1 MRRTMPIPDTITVH
15 VPFRLVKRGGR
26 KEIVLPEGAQLRR
39 TADDTLV
46 KALARAFRWKRML
59 DSGAFATIGDLADHE
74 KIASSYLTRILR
86 LTLLAP
92 EIVEA
97 IVGGRQ
103 GEEVTLAGLTERI
116 PASWEGQRTC
126 AGQFAKV
133 SPLPCLNHRPELEP

>member
-1 MRRTMPIPDTITVH
+1 MIRTMPIPDTITVH

-92 EIVEA
+92 DIVEG
-97 IVGGRQ
+97 IVEGRGGL
-103 GEEVTLAGLTERI
+103 GLAQL
-116 PASWEGQRTC
+116 
-126 AGQFAKV
+126 
-133 SPLPCLNHRPELEP
+133 LEPFPVEWSGQIQLQEEDAAIRL

>member
-26 KEIVLPEGAQLRR
+26 KEIVLPEDAQLRR

-46 KALARAFRWKRML
+46 KALARAFRWKRL
-59 DSGAFATIGDLADHE
+59 LETGAFATIGDLADHE

-92 EIVEA
+92 DIVEG
-97 IVGGRQ
+97 IVEGRGGL
-103 GEEVTLAGLTERI
+103 GLAQL
-116 PASWEGQRTC
+116 
-126 AGQFAKV
+126 
-133 SPLPCLNHRPELEP
+133 LEPFPVKWSGQIQLQEEDAAIRL

>member
-1 MRRTMPIPDTITVH
+1 MTRARPIPETITVH

-46 KALARAFRWKRML
+46 KALARAFRWKRL
-59 DSGAFATIGDLADHE
+59 LETGAFATIGDLADHE

-92 EIVEA
+92 DIVEG
-97 IVGGRQ
+97 IVEGRGGL
-103 GEEVTLAGLTERI
+103 GLAQL
-116 PASWEGQRTC
+116 
-126 AGQFAKV
+126 
-133 SPLPCLNHRPELEP
+133 LEPFPVEWSGQIQLQEEDAAIRL

>member
-26 KEIVLPEGAQLRR
+26 KEIVLPEDAQLRR

-46 KALARAFRWKRML
+46 KALARAFRWKRL
-59 DSGAFATIGDLADHE
+59 LETGAFATIGDLADHE

-92 EIVEA
+92 DIVEG
-97 IVGGRQ
+97 IVEGRGGL
-103 GEEVTLAGLTERI
+103 GLAQL
-116 PASWEGQRTC
+116 
-126 AGQFAKV
+126 
-133 SPLPCLNHRPELEP
+133 LEPFPVEWSGQIQLQEEDAAIRL

>member
-1 MRRTMPIPDTITVH
+1 MRRTMPIPNTITVH

-26 KEIVLPEGAQLRR
+26 KQMVLPVDTHVRR
-39 TADDTLV
+39 KADDTLV

-97 IVGGRQ
+97 IVEGRGGL
-103 GEEVTLAGLTERI
+103 GLAQL
-116 PASWEGQRTC
+116 
-126 AGQFAKV
+126 
-133 SPLPCLNHRPELEP
+133 LEPFPVEWSGQIQLQEEDAAIRL

>member
-1 MRRTMPIPDTITVH
+1 MPIPNTITVH

-26 KEIVLPEGAQLRR
+26 KQMVLPVDTHVRR
-39 TADDTLV
+39 KADDTLV

-97 IVGGRQ
+97 IVEGRGGL
-103 GEEVTLAGLTERI
+103 GLAQL
-116 PASWEGQRTC
+116 
-126 AGQFAKV
+126 
-133 SPLPCLNHRPELEP
+133 LEPFPVEWSGQIQLQEEDAAIRL

>member
-1 MRRTMPIPDTITVH
+1 MTRARPIPDTITVQ
-15 VPFRLVKRGGR
+15 VPFRLVNRGGR
-26 KEIVLPEGAQLRR
+26 KQMILPVDTHVRH

-92 EIVEA
+92 DIVEW
-97 IVGGRQ
+97 IVEGRGGL
-103 GEEVTLAGLTERI
+103 GLAQL
-116 PASWEGQRTC
+116 
-126 AGQFAKV
+126 
-133 SPLPCLNHRPELEP
+133 LEPFPVEWSGQIQLQEEDADIRV

>member
-92 EIVEA
+92 DIVEG
-97 IVGGRQ
+97 IVEGRGGL
-103 GEEVTLAGLTERI
+103 GLAQL
-116 PASWEGQRTC
+116 
-126 AGQFAKV
+126 
-133 SPLPCLNHRPELEP
+133 LEPFPVEWSGQIQLQEEDAAIRL